1 MDGEVEN
8 SIRAKLTF
16 ELGNSQTPEVHA
28 TPPGVQATVIE
39 AANRVAVTS
48 DGTTAVK
55 VSVQTTSVIVCS

>member
-28 TPPGVQATVIE
+28 TPPGVHATVIE

-48 DGTTAVK
+48 DWDNRRKGIGANNK
-55 VSVQTTSVIVCS
+55 RDRL